1 MPAKKIGKPLGGVG
15 AERMKKRNYS
25 LVLDDRLISKQFVT
39 ATVSY
44 THLPLPTTPYV

>member
-15 AERMKKRNYS
+15 AENMQKRRYN

-39 ATVSY
+39 AKADAKVDDTAYSAS
-44 THLPLPTTPYV
+44 